1 MVAQIKSIKG
11 LLPCLGSGD
20 TNYPQKLSKF
30 ATFEA
35 LFDFH
40 GYFMY
45 IIMLQIFG
53 NIVGNVFKIYQKLIK
68 AENLR
73 L

>member
-30 ATFEA
+30 TTFEA
-35 LFDFH
+35 LSYFH

-45 IIMLQIFG
+45 IIMLQIFRD
-53 NIVGNVFKIYQKLIK
+53 ILDNVSVIYKKIIK
-68 AENLR
+68 AVYLR

>member
-11 LLPCLGSGD
+11 LLLCFGSGD

-30 ATFEA
+30 TTFEA

-45 IIMLQIFG
+45 IIMLQIFRD
-53 NIVGNVFKIYQKLIK
+53 ILDKVSVVCRKIIK
-68 AENLR
+68 AVYLR